1 MNKIIFRLA
10 GLWIVVALFGLSA
23 CGDSDSKESASA
35 DLNGDYQGWMIY
47 YNNVEAKNDT
57 VSSNWSLSQNIL
69 RIASFRPSWIAGEL
83 SDVEIQDQL
92 GQLAYVTLQ
101 GTLSLYHSNP
111 NLYHIAVDD
120 ISLPVSSQGKS
131 TTLTIRFDN
140 TSSENFLAYDL
151 TTNIFMIQVKVKS
164 ASLGANG
171 ENLLKESPVFY
182 FSNSADKEQMIHV
195 HG

>member
-23 CGDSDSKESASA
+23 CGDSNSKENASA

-69 RIASFRPSWIAGEL
+69 RIASFRPAWIAGQMI
-83 SDVEIQDQL
+83 DAEIKEQL
-92 GQLAYVTLQ
+92 EQLAYVPLQ